1 MSGTTVHRHELKKFG
16 PTYSKEIGWVGCLG
30 KGAFAHRFGGQSWS
44 AIIQEERQHL
54 SPVLLVVLDLGDSR
68 LAPLRST
75 SLTELPLFSVVHP
88 EAINARQVYE
98 VLTGD
103 RRIQFIEVQECKP
116 ALGDLLL
123 SGPPRECPITLRE
136 MTAGE
141 IPADDEHYWE
151 ACDSFVG
158 GNSFLRVLG
167 PPIWLQWVEEE
178 ICGCGRV
185 MHYFAGIGYEDWNSS
200 GTFLEE
206 EPFIGQM
213 RQPRIG
219 VLGHVG
225 SSWKQRLSTSFDRY
239 WRGA

>member
-1 MSGTTVHRHELKKFG
+1 
-16 PTYSKEIGWVGCLG
+16 
-30 KGAFAHRFGGQSWS
+30 
-44 AIIQEERQHL
+44 
-54 SPVLLVVLDLGDSR
+54 
-68 LAPLRST
+68 
-75 SLTELPLFSVVHP
+75 
-88 EAINARQVYE
+88 
-98 VLTGD
+98 
-103 RRIQFIEVQECKP
+103 
-116 ALGDLLL
+116 
-123 SGPPRECPITLRE
+123 

-219 VLGHVG
+219 VLGRRFVLEAAVEHQFRPVLAGRVG
-225 SSWKQRLSTSFDRY
+225 TPQVERIFKELLGPIQTAHI
-239 WRGA
+239 RGRDNHDVRGGTWHPR